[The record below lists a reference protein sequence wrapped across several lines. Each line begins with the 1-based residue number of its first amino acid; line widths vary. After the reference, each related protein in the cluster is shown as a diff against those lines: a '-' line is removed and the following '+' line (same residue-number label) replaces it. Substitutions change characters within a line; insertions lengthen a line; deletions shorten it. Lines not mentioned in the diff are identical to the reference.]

1 MTARCTGLML
11 RSVDSG
17 CQRRRSPL
25 VCSLAGCCQG
35 DRGSQKYTV
44 MAVFLS
50 MWAQRAVSLPWMLL
64 CVSSR
69 GLGEVL
75 LVALGE
81 VAVVVEAS
89 FEF

>member
-1 MTARCTGLML
+1 M
-11 RSVDSG
+11 SVS
-17 CQRRRSPL
+17 
-25 VCSLAGCCQG
+25 
-35 DRGSQKYTV
+35 TV
-44 MAVFLS
+44 NAA
-50 MWAQRAVSLPWMLL
+50 WAESSLPWLLL